1 MNLSK
6 KINKER
12 GVTVLLTTHDMQDIE
27 QLARR
32 LIVINHG
39 EKVFNGSMEE
49 LTKRYAGQLR
59 SFRFT
64 LQEDAEKIELPERM
78 VPYCSITKD
87 GLHVTIQYGDPV
99 EVTDLTAALL
109 GKYKLADME
118 IKGPQIDDIVMAA
131 YQG

>member
-1 MNLSK
+1 M
-6 KINKER
+6 
-12 GVTVLLTTHDMQDIE
+12 TTHDMQDIE

-49 LTKRYAGQLR
+49 LTKRY
-59 SFRFT
+59 
-64 LQEDAEKIELPERM
+64 DAEKIELPERM